1 MEFGDVITTLDELR
15 SVISPPSEK
24 VTAKETAVLDRHCR
38 DFIAR
43 SPFVLIASTDGKGSV
58 DISPKGDPP
67 GFVQVLDDHT
77 LAIPDRPG
85 NHRADTFV
93 NVVQDPHVGLIF
105 LIPGTKNT
113 LRVRGTAK
121 IVRDLELRQSM
132 AIKGR
137 IPELVLVVELTT
149 AFFHCAK
156 CIIRS
161 ELWTAADGA
170 PTPVSDD
177 TLLARAM
184 VDHGNLAISVEEMQQ
199 IIENDEEHRLY

>member
-1 MEFGDVITTLDELR
+1 MRFQDTVATLEELR
-15 SVISPPSEK
+15 AVIAPPSDL
-24 VTAKETAVLDRHCR
+24 VTAKEISAFDDYCR

-43 SPFVLIASTDGKGSV
+43 SPFVLIASTDGQGSI

-67 GFVQVLDDHT
+67 GFVQVLDDTT

-93 NVVQDPHVGLIF
+93 NVVQHPHVGLIF

-113 LRVRGTAK
+113 LRVRGKAT
-121 IVRDLELRQSM
+121 IVRDLELRESM

-137 IPELVLVVELTT
+137 IPTLALAVELTT
-149 AFFHCAK
+149 AYFHCAK

-161 ELWTAADGA
+161 ELWAGNNATAHPAADD
-170 PTPVSDD
+170 V
-177 TLLARAM
+177 LLAEAM
-184 VDHGNLAISVEEMQQ
+184 VKHGELAISVDEMQE
-199 IIENDEEHRLY
+199 IILDDEARRLY